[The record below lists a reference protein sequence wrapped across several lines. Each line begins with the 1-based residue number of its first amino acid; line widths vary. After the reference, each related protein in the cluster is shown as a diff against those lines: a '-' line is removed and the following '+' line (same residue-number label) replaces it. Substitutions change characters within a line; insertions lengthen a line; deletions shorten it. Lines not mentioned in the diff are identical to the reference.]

1 MSPLEKEQLDEIHQ
15 HAVEEYPN
23 ECCGIVVGNPD
34 HNNDNVVYRCENIQN
49 KLHEKNPE
57 NFTRDARTAYNISAL
72 ELQRL
77 LSEASSKGRVFKVL
91 YHSHPEHDAYFS
103 EEDTKMAL
111 FDGESPIYPGTQ
123 YWSFPCIVKKF
134 GIKHYLTGIQKQKL
148 SNENLYNQGIR

>member
-15 HAVEEYPN
+15 HAVEEYPE
-23 ECCGIVVGNPD
+23 ECCGIIVGNPD

-103 EEDTKMAL
+103 EEDTRMAL
-111 FDGESPIYPGTQ
+111 CDGESPIYPGTQ
-123 YWSFPCIVKKF
+123 YLVVSVYSKK
-134 GIKHYLTGIQKQKL
+134 
-148 SNENLYNQGIR
+148 IRDQALFDWNPETKTFERKPI

>member
-1 MSPLEKEQLDEIHQ
+1 MSPLDKEQLDEIHQ
-15 HAVEEYPN
+15 HAVEEYPE
-23 ECCGIVVGNPD
+23 ECCGIIVGNPD

-77 LSEASSKGRVFKVL
+77 LSEASLKGRVFKVL

-103 EEDTKMAL
+103 EEDTRMAL

-123 YWSFPCIVKKF
+123 YLVVSVYSKK
-134 GIKHYLTGIQKQKL
+134 
-148 SNENLYNQGIR
+148 IRDQALFDWNPETKTFERKPI

>member
-1 MSPLEKEQLDEIHQ
+1 MSPLDKEQLDEIHQ
-15 HAVEEYPN
+15 HAVEEYPE
-23 ECCGIVVGNPD
+23 ECCGVVVGNPD

-103 EEDTKMAL
+103 EEDTRMAL

-123 YWSFPCIVKKF
+123 YLVVSVYSKK
-134 GIKHYLTGIQKQKL
+134 
-148 SNENLYNQGIR
+148 IRDQALFDWNPETKTFERKPI

>member
-1 MSPLEKEQLDEIHQ
+1 MSPLDKEQLDEIHQ

-57 NFTRDARTAYNISAL
+57 DFTRDARTAYNISAL
-72 ELQRL
+72 ELQNL
-77 LSEASSKGRVFKVL
+77 LGEAGLKGWVFKVL

-103 EEDTKMAL
+103 EEDTRMAL
-111 FDGESPIYPGTQ
+111 FDGETPIYPGTQ
-123 YWSFPCIVKKF
+123 YLVVSVYSKKVRDQALF
-134 GIKHYLTGIQKQKL
+134 DWNPETKTFERKPI
-148 SNENLYNQGIR
+148 

>member
-15 HAVEEYPN
+15 HAVEEYPE
-23 ECCGIVVGNPD
+23 ECCGIIVGNPD

-57 NFTRDARTAYNISAL
+57 DFTRDARTAYNISAL

-77 LSEASSKGRVFKVL
+77 LREASSKGRVFKVL

-103 EEDTKMAL
+103 EEDTRMAL

-123 YWSFPCIVKKF
+123 YLVVSVYSKKVRDQALF
-134 GIKHYLTGIQKQKL
+134 DWNPETKTFERKPI
-148 SNENLYNQGIR
+148 